1 MTNAARAVRPRRLLR
16 TALLLSTALT
26 ATAFAA
32 APAMAQIATW
42 KTNANTSWFI
52 DSNNWTPAEV
62 PTNTGSFGQSSISSI
77 IADSSVGIGTIQFNS
92 DARAYNFNIYGGST
106 FSLSGN
112 GIVNYGSAAQNFQV
126 QNATLRFHNSASAGD
141 SLITYALNSSLGV
154 IEFTGNSTAGS
165 ANFTT
170 TYSGQ
175 LVFKDSASGGTASY
189 TADNYTVLDITGLTT
204 SGTTIGSIAGGG
216 TILLGGKTLTVGGNN
231 ASTTYSGVISG
242 SSGGLVKVGTG
253 TLTLTGANTYL
264 AGTTVNG
271 GTLRLGASNVLGFNR
286 PVVVNSG
293 GTLDLNNFNTTLGQV
308 TGDGSVTLGSGTLT
322 LIALG
327 GTFSGVISGSGGLNV
342 GGGAGATYTL
352 SGTNTYSGGTA
363 VNSNT
368 ILSVSSDANLGNVNG
383 GLNLNNGTLAFG
395 SSFNLASTRAVTIG
409 SSGGTIDVGGNNAT
423 ISGAISGSGGLTKRG
438 AGTLTLSGT
447 NDFAGLTI
455 VGNNVVSYVAVSAD
469 NQLGTA
475 GASVTANTL
484 GFLKATS
491 SFSSSRLFALTQG
504 YAGFSVDAGA
514 TLTWDGVIAGTPA
527 SGGLSVRGPGT
538 LVLTGTNTYV
548 GGTAIATGT
557 TVQISSDAN
566 LGNGSNAISFYSGTL
581 AVTSDMSTG
590 RSIALESGFNGTIS
604 VSSGKTLTYSGGI
617 SGDASSRFIKAGD
630 GTLVLT
636 GANSYTGGTT
646 VSGGTLVGTTNT
658 LKGDIVNNGIVQFN
672 VNLSSTYSGNMSGTG
687 ALVVTGAVG
696 GQTLVLTG
704 TNTYSGGTTVT
715 GSPSVTVSSDAAL
728 GSATGGITLS
738 NQGTLRFGA
747 SFNLASTRAISM
759 GTNGGRI
766 DTNGFDTTISQSITG
781 AGYLAKYGAGTLTFT
796 AANTFSSLGIHGG
809 VVVVSA
815 NNQLGAGTSA
825 VSINTGGTL
834 RTASSFVV
842 NRFLGVYSGASV
854 LDVTNAAAT
863 LNWASQI
870 YGTGALAKAGAGTL
884 VLHAGNTFSGG
895 TIISGGTLAIN
906 GDSALGAANGGLTFD
921 GGTLQFLAG
930 FDVGSAR
937 AITLNASG
945 GTVDTNGFS
954 SGILGPIGGSGGL
967 TKIGAGT
974 LTLSGTNTYTGGTF
988 LNAGTLAISA
998 DGNLGD
1004 AAGRVTFN
1012 GGTLQ
1017 FAASTTLANT
1027 RPMTLNADGVID
1039 TNGFDAGIAGS
1050 IGGMGGLVKNGTG
1063 TLFLAAGN
1071 TYIGG
1076 TTINGGAISIS
1087 ASTALG
1093 HASSVITFNGGSLLT
1108 PVDISLNQNIVL
1120 DGNGTIVNNAITR
1133 LNGVVSG
1140 SGDLIKSGSG
1150 VLGLIAANTFTGR
1163 LVVNQSVVVLQDGV
1177 PLGNIAVASGASV
1190 NFQDYTFGRNSTYA
1204 GVISGAGRISQTGRG
1219 TLTLSGTNTY
1229 SGGTIIGGT
1238 DNSAILAVSS
1248 DANLGDSSG
1257 YIYFSGGRLKFL
1269 SNFDLASTRT
1279 VNINNFGGTFALN
1292 GATTTF
1298 GGVIE
1303 NAGRLTIEGPGTM
1316 TFTGANTYGGG
1327 TTVRDGAALAIGSDA
1342 RLGTGDLAL
1351 DGGTLRYLA
1360 TFDLSNTR
1368 PVTLNAGGGT
1378 FDTNGFDTT
1387 ISQVIGGAGGLTKA
1401 GAGTLTLT
1409 GLNTYLGPT
1418 AVSGGTLVGSTDNL
1432 RGDIVNNGAVVFDQ
1446 GFTSDT
1452 YAGVMSGSGSLT
1464 KNGLGVLILTGAN
1477 TYSGGT
1483 TLNNGTLRVSS
1494 DANFGAATG
1503 TLTLAGGR
1511 MEFDS
1516 TFDLATTRNIVVTGG
1531 GGTLILNGN
1540 TVTVAGSVSGAA
1552 VLSMLGSGKLILSGT
1567 NSFGT
1572 ADIRGTGATLA
1583 VSSSA
1588 SLSPSTLRL
1597 SQGGTLQ
1604 FLSSFNA
1611 SSVVGLALTFGDG
1624 IVDTNGHDATLASGA
1639 YGSGRL
1645 VKAGGGT
1652 LTLSG
1657 NNTHTGGTLL
1667 SGGTLAV
1674 SSDAN
1679 LGGGAGGLS
1688 FDGGT
1693 LKTLGS
1699 VTSGRAVTLNAGGGA
1714 IDTNGFNSTFNGVI
1728 DGSGHL
1734 TTTGAG
1740 KLSLTGTNTYS
1751 GGTVISG
1758 GSTLAI
1764 GSDAVLGDV
1773 NGGVTF
1779 DNGTLQFLNSFNL
1792 ANTRALTLN
1801 AGGGTIDTNTHDITI
1816 SQAIGGA
1823 GGLTKSGAG
1832 TLLLSANNSYSG
1844 GTTINGG
1851 TLRIGSNTAL
1861 GSGSGG
1867 ITFNGGT
1874 LQYDSSISNMNRA
1887 VVLNGSGTIKGEA
1900 ILQLQGA
1907 ISGSGDLIKEGTMGV
1922 LSLTGPLTYT
1932 GRTIINGGL
1941 VSFGTPAPQG
1951 DIIINDGEV
1960 AFGGSTASTYG
1971 GVISG
1976 AGSMSHSGA
1985 DLTLTGTNT
1994 YAGGTRL
2001 EAGTIAVSREANL
2014 GAATGGLNFSG
2025 GTLKFLSSFD
2035 LSSTRNINLSFTG
2048 GTFQL
2053 NGATTTVAGR
2063 IAGTAPLTI
2072 TGPGTMTL
2080 TFANTYTGGTILSG
2094 GATLAVGNDAA
2105 LGGVNSG
2112 VTFNNGTLQFL
2123 NTFNLAN
2130 TRPLTLNAGGGT
2142 IDTNG
2147 FNTEIWQA
2155 IGGSGGLTKSGAGT
2169 LILRGAN
2176 SYTGATSING
2186 GTLAISASTT
2196 LANSSGLT
2204 INGGTLRVTNVAS
2217 LNQPVT
2223 LTGAATFNVVTIF
2236 DGLSLSGNVGG
2247 TGSLIKT
2254 GAGSLTLRG
2263 TADYTGGTTVS
2274 GGSLVGST
2282 DNLKGN
2288 ITNNAIVYFGQ
2299 DSDGT
2304 YAGIMSGTG
2313 MLSKFGSATLTL
2325 TGLNTHQ
2332 GGTQVTAGTLAV
2344 GQDANLGSATGDIS
2358 LRNGGILRFLSS
2370 FDLSSGRD
2378 VELVTSG
2385 RLQLVSSTNRIAGTI
2400 HGTGNLA
2407 IEGPGTLSLTGTNT
2421 FTGTTSVTGSTL
2433 EISGD
2438 ASLGD
2443 TANALT
2449 LDNSTLRFLSNSTL
2463 AGTRAITL
2471 GTGSAIDTNGYDATI
2486 ASAISGSSGLTQS
2499 GAGKLSLTGANTF
2512 SGAIA
2517 ISGGGTLAIG
2527 SDAALGNVNNGVTF
2541 DNGTLQFLNSF
2552 NLASTRTLTLDAG
2565 GGAID
2570 TNGFN
2575 TTISQA
2581 ITGSGPLTKTGAGT
2595 LTLSGTNTY
2604 VGGTTISGGTV
2615 SIGADDALGNV
2626 TSGITL
2632 NGGTLQTTS
2641 DINMNRAIVLS
2652 ANSTIVNDGILG
2664 LFGAISG
2671 SGDLSKWGSSILVL
2685 AGNNTHT
2692 GRLIVN
2698 QGAVSIVS
2706 GSAPIGDIV
2715 VNNGTSVYFSTFY
2728 PDDATYSG
2736 AISGTGSVVQTG
2748 DGTLTLTGINT
2759 HTGGTIIGAGHSGT
2773 LAVASDA
2780 NLGNASG
2787 LISFQGGRLKF
2798 LSSFDLASTRTVSV
2812 TSFGGTFSLNGATTT
2827 FGGVID
2833 DVGRLTIEGPGTM
2846 TFTGANTYSGGT
2858 AVRGGAALAIGSDAR
2873 LGTGSLALDG
2883 GTLRYL
2889 ATFDLANTR
2898 PITLGGGGGTFDTN
2912 GFDTTIT
2919 QAIGGTGGLTK
2930 SGAGTLTLTGANSY
2944 TGETTIS
2951 GGVLAISASSPFG
2964 NSSGLTINGGTL
2976 RVTNVVTLNHP
2987 VTLSGAATFD
2997 VVTNAD
3003 DLSLSGHLGGSGS
3016 LIKTGAG
3023 SLTLLGTANYA
3034 GGTTVSAGSL
3044 IGSAANLR
3052 GDITNNGLVS
3062 FGQVSSDGVYAGVMS
3077 GTGTLSKSGEG
3088 TLTLTGLNT
3097 YEGGTHV
3104 TAGFL
3109 AVALDANL
3117 GSATS
3122 DIRLATGGG
3131 LRFLSSFD
3139 LSAGRDIEL
3148 VTSGRISLASSTN
3161 TIAGTIHGTGDLAI
3175 NGLGTLTLAGAN
3187 TFTGAVSVAGSTL
3200 AVAADANL
3208 GNTGNSLTL
3217 HGGGLRFLSSFDL
3230 AGTRAL
3236 TLNAGGGTIDTNG
3249 FSTTISQAI
3258 GGTGGLTKAGAG
3270 TLSLTGANTYE
3281 GNTVI
3286 SGGTLAIAS
3295 DAALGD
3301 VNGGVAFDNGT
3312 LQFLNS
3318 FNLASTRALTL
3329 NAGGGTIDTN
3339 GNDTTIAQA
3348 IGGAGGLTKAGSGT
3362 LILSGANTYSG
3373 GTTVSGG
3380 TLQLGAGGSL
3390 LSTGALTM
3398 TGGTFDLNG
3407 QNQVVGNLSGTG
3419 GSLLLSNGTFLQVGQ
3434 TTNTTFGGTI
3444 DGGGQLVKAGNGTL
3458 TLSGSNTHTGGT
3470 AIGSGTLSVSSDA
3483 ALGAASGVL
3492 AIQGGFLRTT
3502 ASFSMART
3510 TTLLNGGGFEV
3521 DNGVTLTHSGTI
3533 SGLDYLVKQGAGTL
3547 VLEGTNTYTAE
3558 TVIGQGTLKVTNSAA
3573 LGAASANLRI
3583 QGGTLLTDS
3592 DLVLTHDV
3600 QSNGNGNA
3608 IRVDAGTTTLQGAF
3622 SGWGTLTKS
3631 GAGTLK
3637 LVGTS
3642 SYSGTTT
3649 VLAGIL
3655 QGDTSTLRGTISN
3668 QAQVVFD
3675 QDTDGSFTGVINN
3688 VGSVTK
3694 RGSGV
3699 VTFDANQSY
3708 EGGTTIAGG
3717 TLRLGTGVSLSSLAS
3732 LTVDAGTFDLN
3743 GNNQTVGAL
3752 AGSGG
3757 MVALG
3762 SGTLTVD
3769 QSTTTSFAGEI
3780 TGSGAFVKNGSGM
3793 LTLTGANTYS
3803 GGTTVNGGILRGTT
3817 ASLQGDIV
3825 TNAAVYFFQ
3834 ATTGTYAGAMSGS
3847 GSMLVTGGG
3856 KVILTGNS
3864 TYSGG
3869 TTVGAG
3875 NVLQLGNGG
3884 TTGWI
3889 AGDVVTNGTLAFNRS
3904 DDVVFAGNI
3913 SGIGGIS
3920 LMGPGVVTLTGNNTF
3935 LGDITVGGTI
3945 RAGSDSE
3952 LGPIGNILRLAGG
3965 TVQAT
3970 ASFTSTRPFELT
3982 SGTGTFD
3989 TNGND
3994 LTLSGVVSGSGA
4006 LAKAGTGTL
4015 ILAGANTYTG
4025 GTNVLAGILQLGA
4038 GGSLLAGSVLNILGG
4053 TFDLNGANQ
4062 TVGALSGL
4070 NGAITLGSGTLT
4082 VDQTTDTAVGAAI
4095 SGSGS
4100 LVKTGS
4106 GTLTLIGTN
4115 SYTGGTTVSAG
4126 TLAGSTDGLQGDIL
4140 NDAAVVFDQTTD
4152 GTYAGIMSGS
4162 GTLTKTGSGNVTLS
4176 GANTYGGGT
4185 TVSAGTLTGTSTS
4198 LQGAIVNNSLVTFDQ
4213 SFDGTYAGVMSGTG
4227 LLTKVGTGNL
4237 TLSGANTYNG
4247 GTTVAAGTLT
4257 GTMTSLQGAI
4267 LNNAAVVF
4275 DQAFDGTYAGA
4286 MSGSGSLTKS
4296 GGGNLTLSGTN
4307 TYSGGTTISDGTL
4320 TGTTTS
4326 LQGNIANSGAL
4337 FFDQATAGTYAGILS
4352 GSGNLIVA
4360 NGDVTFSGVNTYS
4373 GTTTVQSGATLRLG
4387 TGGSLGA
4394 TRLLDVNATG
4404 TFDLA
4409 GRTQTVGGL
4418 TGAGS
4423 VLLGTGG
4430 ALTVDQ
4436 ATNQT
4441 FAGVISGDGSLIKSG
4456 GGTLVLTGA
4465 NTYTGGTVVNAGVL
4479 QMGATN
4485 TMPLFRP
4492 LTVNGG
4498 TFDLNGYNQMV
4509 GTLSGSGGTIDLGTA
4524 TLTLIQ
4530 RGEAVY
4536 NGAIVG
4542 TGALDVQG
4550 QGSQLTLTGANT
4562 YSGGT
4567 TLDSVWFI
4575 GTTDSLQ
4582 GNIAAS
4588 ASALVIFDQGTSGTY
4603 AGVISGNGGLVKK
4616 SGGTVVL
4623 TGANTYTG
4631 GTNVYGGILQLGAG
4645 GSLSASGSLHVN
4657 GGTFDLNGASQTV
4670 SELRGDYGTITLG
4683 SGTLTVNQ
4691 TTDTSTGVDVS
4702 GSGSLIKTGSGRL
4715 TLTNTNSYTGGTT
4728 VSGGTLQIGFDNI
4741 LAATGALTVTGGTF
4755 DLNGFDQTVSALAGA
4770 GGTVAL
4776 GTGSVLTVNQ
4786 SSSTSFAGAIGG
4798 NGSLVKTGSG
4808 TLTLIGTNTYSGGTT
4823 VSGGTLIGT
4832 ASSLQGNIVNNA
4844 AVVFDQLLFETYA
4857 GNMSGSGTLTKT
4869 GSGTL
4874 ILSGTNSYSGGTTV
4888 SGGML
4893 AGTTASLQGA
4903 ILNNAF
4909 VSFDQD
4915 TDGTYAAV
4923 MSGSGALIKAGLG
4936 MLTLTGANSYGGGTF
4951 ISGGTLSVAN
4961 NAALGAASGGL
4972 SFDGGTLQTT
4982 ASFAMARATILEN
4995 GGGRFNVDNG
5005 TTLTQDGDITGAG
5018 RLTKQGGGTLILGGT
5033 NSYSGGTTVSG
5044 GTLIGT
5050 TTSLQGNILNN
5061 AAIVFDQSTDG
5072 IYAGVMSGGTGGSLT
5087 KSGAGNLTLTGANTY
5102 RGGTTVSGGT
5112 LTGTT
5117 TSLQGNI
5124 VNNAAV
5130 VFDQAV
5136 DGTYAGN
5143 MSGSGALTKIGNGNL
5158 TLSGT
5163 SSYSGGTTVSVG
5175 TLTGTTSSL
5184 QGTIVNNSIVVF
5196 NQNTIGTYAGD
5207 LSGSGALTVS
5217 GGGAVLLTGTVSH
5230 TGGTTIAANT
5240 ILQIGNGGTTGSLA
5254 GNVVTNGT
5262 LSFYRSDD
5270 IVFAGNISG
5279 SGGVTLMGS
5288 GSVTLTGTNTYT
5300 GATTVGGGVI
5310 IASSDANLGPTGNL
5324 LILNGGAVQTIASF
5338 STARPIE
5345 LGASGG
5351 TFDTNGYT
5359 LTLAGT
5365 VSGDG
5370 RLTKSGAGTLILT
5383 GTNTYSGGTT
5393 VNGGILQG
5401 TTDSLQGDITNN
5413 AVVAFNQIT
5422 AGTYGGAISGAG
5434 AVTIDGAITFTGTNT
5449 YTAGTT
5455 ISTGSSLTLS
5465 GSGSI
5470 QGNVTNGGI
5479 LQFAGTGTTAGG
5491 AISGS
5496 GAVQQVSGTTVL
5508 TAANSYTGGTT
5519 ISGGTL
5525 QLGAGG
5531 SLASS
5536 GAMTVNGGTF
5546 DLNGNAQ
5553 TIAALS
5559 GTGGAVALGDGGV
5572 LTVTQSGNTSY
5583 AGIIGGNGSLV
5594 MNGSGTF
5601 TLTLAGANTHANTVV
5616 NGGVLQL
5623 GAGGSL
5629 AATSTLTVN
5638 GGTFDFNGNTQTIGG
5653 LAGTGGTVALGN
5665 GALTVDQAGNTS
5677 YAGTIDGT
5685 GSLTKA
5691 GSGTL
5696 VLAGVNSYTGGTTV
5710 SGGTLQMGING
5721 ALAAGSAL
5729 TVNGGT
5735 FDLNGYNQTVGTLS
5749 GTGGAVAL
5757 GSGTLT
5763 VDQSSNMTYA
5773 GSIGGAGTLIKAGN
5787 GTLILSGTN
5796 SLTNTVVSGGV
5807 LQGTTAS
5814 LQGGIVNNAG
5824 VVFNQSTTGTYAGTM
5839 SGTGSVT
5846 VSGGGIV
5853 VVTGTNTYSGDT
5865 TIATGSTLQLGVGG
5879 TTGMIAGSV
5888 AVDGTLTF
5896 YRSDNIVFAGD
5907 ISGSG
5912 GIKLMGTGSVD
5923 FTGTNTFTGG
5933 VSVGGILR
5941 AGSDSQLGP
5950 AGSTLTLDDGT
5961 VQATASFSSGRQI
5974 VLAGSAGTFDTNGF
5988 TLTLTGVLSGSG
6000 NLIKTGTGTLVLDG
6014 TASYTG
6020 DTFVSGGTL
6029 QGTMAALSRN
6039 ITNNATVTFS
6049 DSGVYGGIMSG
6060 TGALLVASGTT
6071 IGFSGANTY
6080 TGGTIVQTGGTL
6092 DLGTGSIAGDVENE
6106 GLVRFVNNSP
6116 MSFGGSIA
6124 GSGSLLV
6131 DGSLVLTGANS
6142 YTGTTQIEAG
6152 LLQLGLGGSL
6162 SSSTLLNLGNNG
6174 GTFDLNGQTQ
6184 TVSGIAGDG
6193 STNILLGS
6201 GALTVDQA
6209 TNGSF
6214 GGQISGSGSLI
6225 KAGVGTLALTGSNT
6239 HASTIVN
6246 GGTLQLGAGGS
6257 LAATSAL
6264 AVNGGTFDLNG
6275 QNQTVG
6281 ALSGTGGTVGLNGSA
6296 ALTVNQSTDTN
6307 YAGAFTGNGSLIKDG
6322 GGTLSLT
6329 GASSHSG
6336 GTVINNG
6343 TLQLGT
6349 GGNLTAT
6356 GAVAVN
6362 GGTFDLNG
6370 QTQTVGSL
6378 SGTGGTV
6385 ALSNNGALTVNQSTD
6400 TSYAGTIAGTGSL
6413 TKSGDGTLTLT
6424 GTNSYTGGTTV
6435 SGGTLA
6441 GTTSSLQ
6448 GNIVNNANVTF
6459 DQVGAGVYAG
6469 AMSGTGTL
6477 TKSGVGTVVLTGEN
6491 TFTGGTIIAGGILQ
6505 IGNGGTTG
6513 SLAGNVQNDGTLAFF
6528 RSDNIT
6534 FGGNISGTGGLLFM
6548 GNATVTLTGNNT
6560 FTGGI
6565 AMGGGTL
6572 VVGADSELGGAGSTL
6587 TLAGSTVQATASFT
6601 SNRSIV
6607 LSTGGGTFNTG
6618 SNVLT
6623 LAGVVSGVGGLVV
6636 GEGSSVVLTGAN
6648 TYSGGTTISTGA
6660 LLSLGGSGSIQGD
6673 VANSG
6678 TLQFAGTG
6686 TTFGGSISGSGTVQ
6700 QVSGTTVLTGNS
6712 LHTGGTTISGG
6723 TLQLGIDNALTTTGS
6738 LAINGG
6744 TFDLNGNAQTIG
6756 ALSGTGGGVT
6766 LNGGTLT
6773 VNQTGDTTYAGI
6785 VSGAGSFIKD
6795 GSGTLI
6801 LTGANTNAN
6810 TIVNG
6815 GILQGTT
6822 ASLQGNIANNATV
6835 VFEQTATGTYAGN
6848 MSGNGGMTKSGGGA
6862 LILSGDN
6869 SGYTGTTTVAA
6880 GLLQI
6885 GDGVGGT
6892 AMAGNIVNNAAVAFM
6907 AGGAGLSYGGSISGS
6922 GGVSVAGTAQ
6932 TTFTGMHSY
6941 TGGTTVTSTA
6951 GLNIGSSTTT
6961 AKIVGALIADG
6972 GFANFVNADMSGMGS
6987 ITARNGGLLG
6997 FSSSAS
7003 AAATALLVADA
7014 ASALAFSDAS
7024 TAGTSTITNSGNV
7037 RFTGNSSGGTA
7048 RYIGSG
7054 GDLSIAGIAGSSTTI
7069 GSIEGSGTVSL
7080 GSKQLAV
7087 GGNNQSTQFSGVIG
7101 GAGSLLKQGT
7111 GTLTL
7116 TGNNTY
7122 SGGTTVTGGLVN
7134 FTTLGNFGT
7143 GNVTLNGGGVQWA
7156 AGTTTDI
7163 SARLAAFGVNGGTLD
7178 TNGNNVTLA
7187 NGISGTGS
7195 LTKAGNGVLTLAGNN
7210 TYTGGTFVTGGSIAL
7225 TGSIAGPVGVSGG
7238 LFSANGTI
7246 GGTVTV
7252 SGTGTLS
7259 GTGTVGGIAM
7269 TGGTVAPG
7277 NSIGTLNVAGNYVQ
7291 SGGIYQVEVN
7301 SAGQADRINVTG
7313 TATLSGG
7320 TVQVV
7325 ADQTGTY
7332 ARNTSYTIL
7341 TATGGI
7347 TGTYSNATS
7356 NLAFLTPTLSYSST
7370 SVTLMLEM
7378 LQSAFRNA
7386 AQTPNQA
7393 AVGAALDA
7401 AAPTATGDFAN
7412 VINALSVL
7420 NTQQGPA
7427 ALTAISGQNY
7437 SALSSASV
7445 QSAQLFMSNFANQA
7459 SGATRGG
7466 STAQAAGATSR
7477 VQLAEA
7483 CSVACDTT
7491 ATGTWG
7497 AWGGAI
7503 GGFGTIGGNSN
7514 SSTVTYNLGGF
7525 AGGID
7530 RQVTEELLV
7539 GFTLGYSSGTQWT
7552 SGFAGRSTSNT
7563 YQAGLYGSFLK
7574 GPVYVDGLVGY
7585 AYSDNQML
7593 RQIQIPG
7600 LNSRVATGQTGTN
7613 QFFGQIEAGYRIDLG
7628 TTANAYL
7635 TPWARLQ
7642 GSTATQNGLTES
7654 GADSLNL
7661 IVASQTTNSLRS
7673 VLGVTLGGE
7682 MDIGSGNKLAGQF
7695 KVGWAHEF
7703 ANTDRPVTASFLGAP
7718 ALPFTTYGAA
7728 PQRDGVILGI
7738 NATANLGERTNLF
7751 LRYEGEFQG
7760 IDNSHAFSAG
7770 IRFTW

>member
-1 MTNAARAVRPRRLLR
+1 MVGLAKTGQAARPRRVMR

-52 DSNNWTPAEV
+52 DTSNWTPAEV

-112 GIVNYGSAAQNFQV
+112 GIVNNGSAAQNFQV
-126 QNATLRFHNSASAGD
+126 QNATLRFNNSASAGD

-170 TYSGQ
+170 TYSGK

-189 TADNYTVLDITGLTT
+189 TADNFTVLDITGLTT
-204 SGTTIGSIAGGG
+204 SGMTIGSIAGGG
-216 TILLGGKTLTVGGNN
+216 TILLGDKALTVGGNN
-231 ASTTYSGVISG
+231 ATKTYSGVISG
-242 SSGGLVKVGTG
+242 VGGSLVKVGTG
-253 TLTLTGANTYL
+253 TLTLTGANTYTG
-264 AGTTVNG
+264 GTTVNAGTLQIGSGGSLLATGTLLMNG
-271 GTLRLGASNVLGFNR
+271 GTFDLNGNNVSVANLSGT
-286 PVVVNSG
+286 G
-293 GTLDLNNFNTTLGQV
+293 GT
-308 TGDGSVTLGSGTLT
+308 
-322 LIALG
+322 IALG
-327 GTFSGVISGSGGLNV
+327 AGTLSVNQLSSGTY
-342 GGGAGATYTL
+342 AGAINGTGSLSVTGSAGLTL
-352 SGTNTYSGGTA
+352 SGTNTYSGGTTVSGGGA
-363 VNSNT
+363 LT
-368 ILSVSSDANLGNVNG
+368 IQSDAALGNVNG
-383 GLNLNNGTLAFG
+383 GLTLNNGTLVFG
-395 SSFNLASTRAVTIG
+395 SSFNLAATRAVTIG

-423 ISGAISGSGGLTKRG
+423 ILGAIGGSGGLTKRG
-438 AGTLTLSGT
+438 TGTLTLSGT

-455 VGNNVVSYVAVSAD
+455 VGNNTVSYVAVSAD

-475 GASVTANTL
+475 GAGVTANTL

-491 SFSSSRLFALTQG
+491 SFSSSRSFTLTQG

-514 TLTWDGVIAGTPA
+514 TLTWDGVISGTPP

-548 GGTAIATGT
+548 GGTAIGTGT

-566 LGNGSNAISFYSGTL
+566 LGNGSNAITFYSGTL

-672 VNLSSTYSGNMSGTG
+672 QNLTSTYSGNMSGTG

-704 TNTYSGGTTVT
+704 TNTYSGGTTVS

-728 GSATGGITLS
+728 GSTTGSITLS

-747 SFNLASTRAISM
+747 SFNLASTRAISA
-759 GTNGGRI
+759 GSGGGRI

-781 AGYLAKYGAGTLTFT
+781 PGYLAKLGAGTLTLT

-825 VSINTGGTL
+825 VSINSGGTL
-834 RTASSFVV
+834 RTGATFTTG
-842 NRFLGVYSGASV
+842 RFLGLSMGGGAV
-854 LDVTNAAAT
+854 DVTDAAT
-863 LNWASQI
+863 LTWAAEI
-870 YGTGALAKAGAGTL
+870 YGSGSLNKTGTGTLNLVASNTFAGTT
-884 VLHAGNTFSGG
+884 V
-895 TIISGGTLAIN
+895 ISGGTLGITSNA
-906 GDSALGAANGGLTFD
+906 ALGNANNGVTFD

-930 FDVGSAR
+930 IDVTSAR
-937 AITLNASG
+937 TITLNAGG
-945 GTVDTNGFS
+945 GTFNGFS
-954 SGILGPIGGSGGL
+954 SSISGPIGGSGGL
-967 TKIGAGT
+967 TKIGTGT

-988 LNAGTLAISA
+988 LNAGALAISA

-1012 GGTLQ
+1012 GGTLR

-1039 TNGFDAGIAGS
+1039 TNGFDAGIAGV
-1050 IGGMGGLVKNGTG
+1050 IGGLGGLVKNGTG

-1071 TYIGG
+1071 TYVGG
-1076 TTINGGAISIS
+1076 TTINAGAISVS

-1093 HASSVITFNGGSLLT
+1093 NASSSITFNGGSLLT

-1150 VLGLIAANTFTGR
+1150 VLALIAASTFTGR

-1177 PLGNIAVASGASV
+1177 PLGNISVASGASV
-1190 NFQDYTFGRNSTYA
+1190 NFQDYTFARNSTYA

-1360 TFDLSNTR
+1360 SFDLSNTR

-1552 VLSMLGSGKLILSGT
+1552 VLSMLGSGKLILSGA

-1572 ADIRGTGATLA
+1572 ADIRGTDAILA

-1624 IVDTNGHDATLASGA
+1624 IVDTNGHDATLAAGA
-1639 YGSGRL
+1639 YGGGRL
-1645 VKAGGGT
+1645 VKAGSGT

-1657 NNTHTGGTLL
+1657 NNTHTGGTLV

-1679 LGGGAGGLS
+1679 LGDGAGGLT
-1688 FDGGT
+1688 FDGGA

-1734 TTTGAG
+1734 TATGAG

-1832 TLLLSANNSYSG
+1832 TLLLSTNNSYSG

-1851 TLRIGSNTAL
+1851 TLRIGGNTAL
-1861 GSGSGG
+1861 GNGSGG

-1951 DIIINDGEV
+1951 DIIVNDGEV

-1976 AGSMSHSGA
+1976 AGLMSHSGA

-1994 YAGGTRL
+1994 YSGGTRL

-2053 NGATTTVAGR
+2053 NGATATVAGR
-2063 IAGTAPLTI
+2063 IAGNAPLTV
-2072 TGPGTMTL
+2072 TGPGTMTF

-2123 NTFNLAN
+2123 SSFNLAN
-2130 TRPLTLNAGGGT
+2130 TRALTLNAGGGT

-2147 FNTEIWQA
+2147 NDTTISQV
-2155 IGGSGGLTKSGAGT
+2155 IGGAGGLTKTGAGT
-2169 LILRGAN
+2169 LTLTGNN
-2176 SYTGATSING
+2176 SYTGATTING
-2186 GTLAISASTT
+2186 GVLAFSEGYALAS
-2196 LANSSGLT
+2196 SSGLT
-2204 INGGTLRVTNVAS
+2204 INGGTLRLTNVAS
-2217 LNQPVT
+2217 INRPVT
-2223 LTGAATFNVVTIF
+2223 LSGAATFDVVSGF
-2236 DGLSLSGNVGG
+2236 NGLGLDGNVGG
-2247 TGSLIKT
+2247 TGSLIKI

-2274 GGSLVGST
+2274 GGSLIGSAA
-2282 DNLKGN
+2282 NLKGN
-2288 ITNNAIVYFGQ
+2288 ITNNALVYFGQ

-2304 YAGIMSGTG
+2304 YAGVMSGTG
-2313 MLSKFGSATLTL
+2313 TLSKYGSGVLTL
-2325 TGLNTHQ
+2325 SGLNTHQ
-2332 GGTQVTAGTLAV
+2332 GGTHVTAGTLAV
-2344 GQDANLGSATGDIS
+2344 GQDANLGSSTADLIVAYGAT
-2358 LRNGGILRFLSS
+2358 LRFLSS

-2385 RLQLVSSTNRIAGTI
+2385 RLQLVSSTNRIDGTV
-2400 HGTGNLA
+2400 HGIGSLA
-2407 IEGPGTLSLTGTNT
+2407 IEGPGTLTLAGTNT

-2433 EISGD
+2433 AITGD
-2438 ASLGD
+2438 ASLGNA
-2443 TANALT
+2443 ANALT
-2449 LDNSTLRFLSNSTL
+2449 LDSSTLRFLSSFTL

-2471 GTGSAIDTNGYDATI
+2471 GAGSTIDANGYDATI
-2486 ASAISGSSGLTQS
+2486 ASTISGSNGLTQS
-2499 GAGKLSLTGANTF
+2499 GAGRLNLTGTNTY
-2512 SGAIA
+2512 SGGTI
-2517 ISGGGTLAIG
+2517 ISGGGALGIG
-2527 SDAALGNVNNGVTF
+2527 SDAALGNVNGGVTF
-2541 DNGTLQFLNSF
+2541 DNGTLQFLASF
-2552 NLASTRTLTLDAG
+2552 NLASTRSLTLNAG
-2565 GGAID
+2565 GGTID

-2575 TTISQA
+2575 TEISQA
-2581 ITGSGPLTKTGAGT
+2581 ITGSGPLIKVGAGT

-2604 VGGTTISGGTV
+2604 AGGTTISGGTV
-2615 SIGADDALGNV
+2615 NIGADDALGNV

-2641 DINMNRAIVLS
+2641 DINTNRAIVLS
-2652 ANSTIVNDGILG
+2652 ANSTIVNNGILR

-2715 VNNGTSVYFSTFY
+2715 VNNGTPVYFSTFY

-2787 LISFQGGRLKF
+2787 LISLQGGRLKF

-2858 AVRGGAALAIGSDAR
+2858 TVRGGAALAIGSDAR
-2873 LGTGSLALDG
+2873 LGTAGDLALDG

-2912 GFDTTIT
+2912 GFDTTIA

-2930 SGAGTLTLTGANSY
+2930 SGAGTLTLTGANGY

-2951 GGVLAISASSPFG
+2951 GGVLAISASTPFA

-2976 RVTNVVTLNHP
+2976 RVANIVTLNHP

-2997 VVTNAD
+2997 VVTNSD

-3104 TAGFL
+3104 TAGL
-3109 AVALDANL
+3109 VAVGLDANL

-3148 VTSGRISLASSTN
+3148 VTSGRISLVSSTN

-3175 NGLGTLTLAGAN
+3175 NGLGTLTLTGAN
-3187 TFTGAVSVAGSTL
+3187 TFTGAISVAGVTL
-3200 AVAADANL
+3200 AVSADANL

-3217 HGGGLRFLSSFDL
+3217 HGGGLRFFSSFDL

-3236 TLNAGGGTIDTNG
+3236 TLNAGGGTIDTYG
-3249 FSTTISQAI
+3249 FNTTISQAI
-3258 GGTGGLTKAGAG
+3258 GGNGGLTKTGAG
-3270 TLSLTGANTYE
+3270 TLSLTGANTYL
-3281 GNTVI
+3281 GNTLI
-3286 SGGTLAIAS
+3286 AGGTLAISS

-3301 VNGGVAFDNGT
+3301 VNGGVTFDNGT

-3318 FNLASTRALTL
+3318 FNLASTRALML

-3339 GNDTTIAQA
+3339 GNDTTVAQA
-3348 IGGAGGLTKAGSGT
+3348 IGGAGGLTKAGIGT

-3407 QNQVVGNLSGTG
+3407 QDLVIGNLSGTG
-3419 GSLLLSNGTFLQVGQ
+3419 GTVLVNGNFLQVGQ
-3434 TTNTTFGGTI
+3434 TANTTFGGTI
-3444 DGGGQLVKAGNGTL
+3444 DGSGRLVKAGNGTL

-3470 AIGSGTLSVSSDA
+3470 AIGGGTLAVASDA
-3483 ALGAASGVL
+3483 ALGGASGIL
-3492 AIQGGFLRTT
+3492 AIEGGFLQTT
-3502 ASFSMART
+3502 ASFSTART

-3521 DNGVTLTHSGTI
+3521 DYGTTLTHSGAI
-3533 SGLDYLVKQGAGTL
+3533 SGSGYLVKNGLGTL

-3558 TVIGQGTLKVTNSAA
+3558 TVIGMGALKVTSDAA
-3573 LGAASANLRI
+3573 LGAASANLRM
-3583 QGGTLLTDS
+3583 QGGTLWTVGDVTLARS
-3592 DLVLTHDV
+3592 V
-3600 QSNGNGNA
+3600 QSNGNNSTFL
-3608 IRVDAGTTTLQGAF
+3608 VESGTTTLQGPL
-3622 SGWGTLTKS
+3622 SGFGVLTKT

-3637 LVGTS
+3637 LAGTNT
-3642 SYSGTTT
+3642 YSGRME
-3649 VLAGIL
+3649 VLAGAL
-3655 QGDTSTLRGTISN
+3655 QGDTSNLFGTIYN
-3668 QAQVVFD
+3668 FGQVIFD
-3675 QDTDGSFTGVINN
+3675 QDTNGSY
-3688 VGSVTK
+3688 VGFMQNSGGVTK
-3694 RGSGV
+3694 RGTGTVEFTS
-3699 VTFDANQSY
+3699 NQSY
-3708 EGGTTIAGG
+3708 TGGTTVEGG
-3717 TLRLGTGVSLSSLAS
+3717 TLRLASGVILSSINT
-3732 LTVDAGTFDLN
+3732 LTVDGGTFDLN
-3743 GNNQTVGAL
+3743 GNTQTFSAL
-3752 AGSGG
+3752 AGTGG
-3757 MVALG
+3757 TIALG
-3762 SGTLTVD
+3762 SGTLTVN
-3769 QSTTTSFAGEI
+3769 QSTSTSFAGEI
-3780 TGSGAFVKNGSGM
+3780 TGSGAFVKNGSGT

-3817 ASLQGDIV
+3817 ESLQGSIV

-3834 ATTGTYAGAMSGS
+3834 ATTGTYAGVMSGS

-3889 AGDVVTNGTLAFNRS
+3889 AGNVVTHGTLAFNRS
-3904 DDVVFAGNI
+3904 DDVVFAGDI
-3913 SGIGGIS
+3913 SGIGGIN
-3920 LMGPGVVTLTGNNTF
+3920 LLGPGTVTLTGNNTF

-3952 LGPIGNILRLAGG
+3952 LGPIGNVLRLAGG

-3970 ASFTSTRPFELT
+3970 ASFTSTRPFELA

-4006 LAKAGTGTL
+4006 LAKTGTGTL

-4025 GTNVLAGILQLGA
+4025 GTNVNAGILQLGA
-4038 GGSLLAGSVLNILGG
+4038 GGSLLVGSVLNILGG
-4053 TFDLNGANQ
+4053 TFDLNGASQ
-4062 TVGALSGL
+4062 TVGELSGL

-4082 VDQTTDTAVGAAI
+4082 VDQTTDTTVGAAI

-4162 GTLTKTGSGNVTLS
+4162 GTLTKAGGGNVTLS
-4176 GANTYGGGT
+4176 GANTYSGGT

-4213 SFDGTYAGVMSGTG
+4213 NFDGTYAGVMSGTG
-4227 LLTKVGTGNL
+4227 LLTKIGTGNL

-4247 GTTVAAGTLT
+4247 GTTVSGGILT
-4257 GTMTSLQGAI
+4257 GTSTSLQGAI
-4267 LNNAAVVF
+4267 TNNAAVAF
-4275 DQAFDGTYAGA
+4275 DQAFDGTYAGI

-4296 GGGNLTLSGTN
+4296 GGGNLTLSGAN

-4352 GSGNLIVA
+4352 GSGNLVVA
-4360 NGDVTFSGVNTYS
+4360 NGDVTFTGANTYS
-4373 GTTTVQSGATLRLG
+4373 GTTTVQGGATLRLG

-4404 TFDLA
+4404 TFDLG
-4409 GRTQTVGGL
+4409 GRAQTVGGL
-4418 TGAGS
+4418 TGNGT
-4423 VLLGTGG
+4423 VRLGTGG

-4441 FAGVISGDGSLIKSG
+4441 FAGVIAGDGSLIKSG
-4456 GGTLVLTGA
+4456 SGTLLLTGT

-4509 GTLSGSGGTIDLGTA
+4509 GTLSGSGGTIDLGAA

-4530 RGEAVY
+4530 PSEATYHGV
-4536 NGAIVG
+4536 IVG
-4542 TGALDVQG
+4542 TGALDIQAGGGVRI
-4550 QGSQLTLTGANT
+4550 TLTGANT

-4567 TLDSVWFI
+4567 TLSGVWLT

-4582 GNIAAS
+4582 GDIS
-4588 ASALVIFDQGTSGTY
+4588 ASANSLVAFVQGTSGTY
-4603 AGVISGNGGLVKK
+4603 AGVISGNGALVKQG
-4616 SGGTVVL
+4616 GGTVVL
-4623 TGANTYTG
+4623 TGANTYAG
-4631 GTNVYGGILQLGAG
+4631 STNIYEGVLQLGAG
-4645 GSLSASGSLHVN
+4645 GSLSASSSLHVN

-4683 SGTLTVNQ
+4683 SGSLTVNQ
-4691 TTDTSTGVDVS
+4691 TTDTSTGVEIS
-4702 GSGSLIKTGSGRL
+4702 GSGSLIKTGTGRL
-4715 TLTNTNSYTGGTT
+4715 TLARTSSYTGGTT
-4728 VSGGTLQIGFDNI
+4728 VAGGTLQIGFDNI
-4741 LAATGALTVTGGTF
+4741 LATTGALTVTGGTF
-4755 DLNGFDQTVSALAGA
+4755 DLNGFDQTVSALAGT
-4770 GGTVAL
+4770 GGAVAL

-4786 SSSTSFAGAIGG
+4786 SSNTSFAGAIGG

-4844 AVVFDQLLFETYA
+4844 AVVFDQLLFDTYA

-4936 MLTLTGANSYGGGTF
+4936 MLTLTGTNSYGGGTF

-4972 SFDGGTLQTT
+4972 TFDGGTLQTT
-4982 ASFAMARATILEN
+4982 ATFAMARATILEN

-5018 RLTKQGGGTLILGGT
+5018 RLTKLGGGTLILGGT

-5044 GTLIGT
+5044 GTLVGT

-5217 GGGAVLLTGTVSH
+5217 GGGAVLLTGAVSH
-5230 TGGTTIAANT
+5230 AGGTTIAVNT

-5470 QGNVTNGGI
+5470 QGNVDNGGT
-5479 LQFAGTGTTAGG
+5479 LQFAGTGSTTFAG
-5491 AISGS
+5491 AISG
-5496 GAVQQVSGTTVL
+5496 GGVVQQVSGTTVL

-5525 QLGAGG
+5525 QLGTGG

-5559 GTGGAVALGDGGV
+5559 GTGGTVALGDDGV
-5572 LTVTQSGNTSY
+5572 LTLTQSGNTSY

-5594 MNGSGTF
+5594 MNGSGTLL
-5601 TLTLAGANTHANTVV
+5601 LTGANTHASTVV
-5616 NGGVLQL
+5616 NNGLLQL

-5665 GALTVDQAGNTS
+5665 GALTIDQAGNTG

-5696 VLAGVNSYTGGTTV
+5696 VLAGMNSYTGGTTV
-5710 SGGTLQMGING
+5710 SGGTLRMGING

-5735 FDLNGYNQTVGTLS
+5735 FDLNGYNQTVGVLS

-5757 GSGTLT
+5757 SNGALT
-5763 VDQSSNMTYA
+5763 VDQSSNTTYA
-5773 GSIGGAGTLIKAGN
+5773 GSIGGAGTLIKAGT
-5787 GTLILSGTN
+5787 GTLILSGAN
-5796 SLTNTVVSGGV
+5796 SLTNTVVSGGI

-5814 LQGGIVNNAG
+5814 LQGGIVNNAS

-5846 VSGGGIV
+5846 VNGGGII
-5853 VVTGTNTYSGDT
+5853 VVTGANTYSGGT

-6000 NLIKTGTGTLVLDG
+6000 NLVKTGAGTLVLDG

-6116 MSFGGSIA
+6116 MSFGGGIA
-6124 GSGSLLV
+6124 GSGSVLV

-6152 LLQLGLGGSL
+6152 TLQLGLGGSL
-6162 SSSTLLNLGNNG
+6162 SSSTLLDLGNNG

-6184 TVSGIAGDG
+6184 TVGGIAGDV
-6193 STNILLGS
+6193 STRILLGS
-6201 GALTVDQA
+6201 GAFTVDQA

-6225 KAGVGTLALTGSNT
+6225 KAGIGTLALTGSNT

-6257 LAATSAL
+6257 LAAASVL
-6264 AVNGGTFDLNG
+6264 VVNGGTFDLNG

-6296 ALTVNQSTDTN
+6296 ALTVNQSTDTS

-6322 GGTLSLT
+6322 SGTLALT

-6343 TLQLGT
+6343 TLQLGA
-6349 GGNLTAT
+6349 GGSLTAT
-6356 GAVAVN
+6356 GAVTVN

-6370 QTQTVGSL
+6370 QTQTVGAL
-6378 SGTGGTV
+6378 SGSGGTV
-6385 ALSNNGALTVNQSTD
+6385 ALNNNGALTVNQSTN
-6400 TSYAGTIAGTGSL
+6400 TSYAGAITGSGSL
-6413 TKSGDGTLTLT
+6413 TKSGSGTLTLT

-6491 TFTGGTIIAGGILQ
+6491 TFTGDTIITSGILQ

-6534 FGGNISGTGGLLFM
+6534 FGGDISGTGGLLFM

-6587 TLAGSTVQATASFT
+6587 TLAGSTMQATASFT

-6636 GEGSSVVLTGAN
+6636 GEGSSVVLTSAN

-6686 TTFGGSISGSGTVQ
+6686 TNTFGGAISGSGAVQ

-6712 LHTGGTTISGG
+6712 THTGGTTISGG
-6723 TLQLGIDNALTTTGS
+6723 TLQLGIDNALTMAGA

-6815 GILQGTT
+6815 GTLQGTT
-6822 ASLQGNIANNATV
+6822 TSLQGNIVNNATV
-6835 VFEQTATGTYAGN
+6835 VFDQTATGTYAGN
-6848 MSGNGGMTKSGGGA
+6848 MSGNGGLTKNGGGA

-6869 SGYTGTTTVAA
+6869 SGYTGTTTVTA

-6885 GDGVGGT
+6885 GDGTGGT

-6907 AGGAGLSYGGSISGS
+6907 AGGAGLSYGGSISGN
-6922 GGVSVAGTAQ
+6922 GGVTVAGAAQ
-6932 TTFTGMHSY
+6932 TTFTGTHSY

-6972 GFANFVNADMSGMGS
+6972 GRVNFVNADMSGMGA

-7003 AAATALLVADA
+7003 AAAAALLVADTS
-7014 ASALAFSDAS
+7014 SALAFSDAS

-7101 GAGSLLKQGT
+7101 GTGSLLKQGT

-7122 SGGTTVTGGLVN
+7122 SGGTTVTGGLIN
-7134 FTTLGNFGT
+7134 FATLSNFGT
-7143 GNVTLNGGGVQWA
+7143 GNITLNGGGVQWA
-7156 AGTTTDI
+7156 TGSTTDI

-7187 NGISGTGS
+7187 NGISGAGS
-7195 LTKAGNGVLTLAGNN
+7195 LTKAGNGVLTLAGDN

-7225 TGSIAGPVGVSGG
+7225 TGSIVGPVGVSGG

-7252 SGTGTLS
+7252 SGDGTLGGS
-7259 GTGTVGGIAM
+7259 GTVGGIVVN
-7269 TGGTVAPG
+7269 GGTVAPG
-7277 NSIGTLNVAGNYVQ
+7277 NSIGTLTVTGNYAQ
-7291 SGGIYQVEVN
+7291 SGGVYQVEVN
-7301 SAGQADRINVTG
+7301 SAGQSDRINVTG
-7313 TATLSGG
+7313 TATLNGG

-7477 VQLAEA
+7477 VQLVEA

-7552 SGFAGRSTSNT
+7552 SGFSGRSTSNT

-7585 AYSDNQML
+7585 AYSDSQML

-7695 KVGWAHEF
+7695 KIGWAHEF

-7728 PQRDGVILGI
+7728 PQRDGVILGL